1 MSGERSGNMLSSER
15 ERFSRMPMGSGMT
28 APRNV
33 TRRADARGAGEC
45 RIICIR
51 VRTLTRQGPRG
62 ARRPHGSER
71 VYRSPAGRPCPRRVD
86 AMPARVVHTTMYG
99 KECELTR
106 TLTIKAYD
114 KSNRNSQSHRT

>member
-1 MSGERSGNMLSSER
+1 
-15 ERFSRMPMGSGMT
+15 MT

-33 TRRADARGAGEC
+33 TRRPMPEVQESAVSYVYAFGRSHARDRAARPPRVGAG
-45 RIICIR
+45 RR
-51 VRTLTRQGPRG
+51 SPG
-62 ARRPHGSER
+62 RRPR
-71 VYRSPAGRPCPRRVD
+71 ARAGPCPRRVD
-86 AMPARVVHTTMYG
+86 AGPVVHTTMYG

>member
-1 MSGERSGNMLSSER
+1 MGGDDRATERN
-15 ERFSRMPMGSGMT
+15 
-28 APRNV
+28 AQ
-33 TRRADARGAGEC
+33 ADARGAGEC

-62 ARRPHGSER
+62 APPTGRSGSPQSR
-71 VYRSPAGRPCPRRVD
+71 ADVARARGPGRARGVD
-86 AMPARVVHTTMYG
+86 AGPVVHTTMYG

>member
-1 MSGERSGNMLSSER
+1 MGGDDRATERN
-15 ERFSRMPMGSGMT
+15 
-28 APRNV
+28 AQ
-33 TRRADARGAGEC
+33 ADARGAGEC

-51 VRTLTRQGPRG
+51 VRTLTRQVPRG
-62 ARRPHGSER
+62 APPTGRSGSPQSR
-71 VYRSPAGRPCPRRVD
+71 ASPARAGRAV
-86 AMPARVVHTTMYG
+86 PAACGRAGPVVHTTMYG

>member
-1 MSGERSGNMLSSER
+1 
-15 ERFSRMPMGSGMT
+15 MT

-33 TRRADARGAGEC
+33 TRRPMPEVQESAVSYVYAFGRSHARDRAARPPRVGAGRRSPGRRVARARGPGRA
-45 RIICIR
+45 
-51 VRTLTRQGPRG
+51 RG
-62 ARRPHGSER
+62 
-71 VYRSPAGRPCPRRVD
+71 VD
-86 AMPARVVHTTMYG
+86 AGPVVHTTMYG